1 MPDKHVPTWVLCES
15 IQCPKQQSFL
25 TNRVSPAPKK
35 ILFFWHRILYVAQAC
50 PKFVTLLPLP
60 PVALGLQ
67 VCMATTGRLLFPL
80 PPYIS
85 RVFVASS
92 QLVSISSRY
101 FKTFPPKALFR
112 LLLAASPYFVII
124 FQSCCSVLPAGS
136 YSQEGSTKLWCWNGT
151 MPMNEPKA
159 GPGEDMSWR
168 GIDLSNILWA
178 FSTWRHYRVIR
189 LNFAGC
195 WGFRGRYLTLL
206 VKIVSESKYHALG
219 TSSIQALNRE
229 HRT

>member
-112 LLLAASPYFVII
+112 LLLAASPLFCNYFSELLFSSARWILFSRRFSKTMVLEWHDAHEWT
-124 FQSCCSVLPAGS
+124 QSRTRRRHVMKRHWSVQHTL
-136 YSQEGSTKLWCWNGT
+136 
-151 MPMNEPKA
+151 
-159 GPGEDMSWR
+159 
-168 GIDLSNILWA
+168 GI
-178 FSTWRHYRVIR
+178 
-189 LNFAGC
+189 
-195 WGFRGRYLTLL
+195 
-206 VKIVSESKYHALG
+206 
-219 TSSIQALNRE
+219 
-229 HRT
+229 